1 MWIIYKT
8 SNLTNDKFYIGMHKN
23 KKPPYE
29 FDGYF
34 GSNKN
39 LNDSI
44 NKVGRENFKRETIC
58 VCNSLQEA
66 ESKEH
71 EIICEHIELGCWPS
85 MYNLSLAGKL
95 KYFQINESNYVVP
108 CYINLG
114 YKLSDQHKQK
124 ISNSSKGKVLSK
136 SHRESLSKALKG
148 RKYPKKAFAPR
159 KPRSQQCKDS
169 MSKSIKGRMWIRKI
183 DDHRIGKVLYP
194 HQTVPDGYE
203 KGMMTMNRNKK

>member
-8 SNLTNDKFYIGMHKN
+8 QNLTNDKFYIGLHKN

-29 FDGYF
+29 FDGYL
-34 GSNKN
+34 GSNKQ
-39 LNDSI
+39 LDEMI
-44 NKVGRENFKRETIC
+44 KLLGRRNFSRETLFIC
-58 VCNSLQEA
+58 SSLEEA
-66 ESKEH
+66 KNKEH
-71 EIICEHIELGCWPS
+71 EVIMDFISLGSWPS
-85 MYNLSLAGKL
+85 MYNISIAGKFP
-95 KYFQINESNYVVP
+95 YIQPDENYYPLP
-108 CYINLG
+108 CYINKG

-124 ISNSSKGKVLSK
+124 ISESSKGKILSK

-183 DDHRIGKVLYP
+183 DDHHKGMVLYP
-194 HQTVPDGYE
+194 GQTMPEGYE
-203 KGMMTMNRNKK
+203 KGMMIMNRKKK